1 MSLTTRMCLNPLIA
15 ICAGGGR
22 GISQGEEALGILVCV
37 GVGRNVARQRQ
48 GTPRVTRY
56 CLLDEEVSG
65 FRSVS
70 LFPVHSHSVFT
81 TRGEG
86 KLAYHAHTG
95 NLYTKKS
102 PTATNSSVAHEQK
115 DVNM

>member
-1 MSLTTRMCLNPLIA
+1 M
-15 ICAGGGR
+15 
-22 GISQGEEALGILVCV
+22 
-37 GVGRNVARQRQ
+37 
-48 GTPRVTRY
+48 TRY
-56 CLLDEEVSG
+56 CLSDEEVSG

-70 LFPVHSHSVFT
+70 LFPVRSHSVFT

-115 DVNM
+115 DVNEVDDRAHNRCNTAAFSKFALFGNIGGVIGGR